1 MCHQWLD
8 GAKISRSERIRARQ
22 RMEELKGRLQEQEEE
37 HVRRRQRE
45 RQDAHVKE
53 SERGAASTP

>member
-8 GAKISRSERIRARQ
+8 GAEISRSERIRARQ

-45 RQDAHVKE
+45 RQEAHIKE
-53 SERGAASTP
+53 SKRGVTCTP